1 MGVGAAN
8 KHIVGRNTGGF
19 LNQPAGLDA
28 QAAMK
33 SQEVAD
39 DERKLRFAVVEYQAT
54 RMKLIVNMLRR
65 RGNKSTNDIQ
75 SDFRSDNACRRPS
88 TQW

>member
-8 KHIVGRNTGGF
+8 KYIVGRNIAGF

-39 DERKLRFAVVEYQAT
+39 DERKLRFAVVEY
-54 RMKLIVNMLRR
+54 
-65 RGNKSTNDIQ
+65 
-75 SDFRSDNACRRPS
+75 
-88 TQW
+88 